1 MDELLNAKKT
11 VYVIRLFTILSDA
24 INTSVCDLL
33 QLPLLCELSAEDA
46 EIIDDI
52 STRDHNRFLGCPLAV
67 GRHSEIE
74 VREERM
80 WYNVSG
86 EDDLGIFVKTLRD
99 EVAERVILLV
109 ESEDCRI
116 WYTFR

>member
-1 MDELLNAKKT
+1 
-11 VYVIRLFTILSDA
+11 
-24 INTSVCDLL
+24 
-33 QLPLLCELSAEDA
+33 
-46 EIIDDI
+46 
-52 STRDHNRFLGCPLAV
+52 
-67 GRHSEIE
+67 
-74 VREERM
+74 M